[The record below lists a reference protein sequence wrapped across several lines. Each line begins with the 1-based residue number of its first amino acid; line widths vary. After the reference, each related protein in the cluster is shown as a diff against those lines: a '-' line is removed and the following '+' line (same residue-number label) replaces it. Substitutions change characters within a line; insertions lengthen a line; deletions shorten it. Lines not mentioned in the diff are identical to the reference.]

1 MRPPFDLS
9 AVDAAS
15 AQVLAEGHR
24 ILQTHRFGV
33 SDRDQVDV
41 LLDILDPPASAI
53 VLDAGCGVG
62 EVSRIMSDA
71 RPDLSFIL
79 MNVSMYQ
86 LAQCPVG
93 DQFFH
98 ALDDCHK
105 TLIRAGYCDAVM
117 FSSALCQ
124 MDIAVALAEAH
135 RMLKPG
141 GILLINDMVRTAG
154 SPEAMEQ
161 AIAARVLAQDDLLA
175 LVTAAGFAADVR
187 TPVKYNDQHF
197 QAMLAQAGFA
207 DLGVGIE
214 PVIIRATK
222 GE

>member
-15 AQVLAEGHR
+15 IQVLADGHR
-24 ILQTHRFGV
+24 ILQTHRFGA

-41 LLDILDPPASAI
+41 LLGILDPPPGAI

-62 EVSRIMSDA
+62 EVSRIMALA

-93 DQFFH
+93 DQFLH
-98 ALDDCHK
+98 ALDDCHA
-105 TLIRAGYCDAVM
+105 TLIKTGYCDAIM

-124 MDIAVALAEAH
+124 MDIAVALAEAY
-135 RMLKPG
+135 RMMKPG
-141 GILLINDMVRTAG
+141 GILLINDMVRTSGEPA
-154 SPEAMEQ
+154 AMEL
-161 AIAARVLAQDDLLA
+161 AIAARVLAQDDLMA
-175 LVTAAGFAADVR
+175 LVTAAGFDADVR

-197 QAMLAQAGFA
+197 QDMLAQAGLS
-207 DLGVGIE
+207 DIGVGIE
-214 PVIIRATK
+214 PIIIRATK

>member
-1 MRPPFDLS
+1 MRPPFDLA

-15 AQVLAEGHR
+15 VQVLADGHR
-24 ILQTHRFGV
+24 ILQTHRFGA
-33 SDRDQVDV
+33 SDRDHVEV
-41 LLDILDPPASAI
+41 LLDILSPPEGGI

-62 EVSRIMSDA
+62 EVSRIMSA
-71 RPDLSFIL
+71 LRPDLSFIL

-93 DQFFH
+93 DQFLH
-98 ALDDCHK
+98 ALDDCHA
-105 TLIRAGYCDAVM
+105 TLIRTGYCDVVM

-124 MDIAVALAEAH
+124 MDIAIALAEAH

-141 GILLINDMVRTAG
+141 GILLINDMVRTSG
-154 SPEAMEQ
+154 SPDPMEA
-161 AIAARVLAQDDLLA
+161 AIAARVLTQDDLLA
-175 LVTAAGFAADVR
+175 LVSAAGLNPVVW
-187 TPVKYNDQHF
+187 TPVKYNDTHF
-197 QAMLAQAGFA
+197 QTMLAQAGYA

-214 PVIIRATK
+214 PVIIRAIK